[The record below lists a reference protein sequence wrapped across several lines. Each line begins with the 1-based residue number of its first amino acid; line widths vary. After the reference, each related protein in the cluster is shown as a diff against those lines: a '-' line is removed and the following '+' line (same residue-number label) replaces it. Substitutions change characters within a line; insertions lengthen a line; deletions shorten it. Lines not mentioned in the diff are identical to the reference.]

1 MMERHAVEII
11 YAIAVFPLP
20 GEVIQMLSNAIQYS
34 CCDKYR
40 TTTCAQANTLQITI
54 SFLSTI

>member
-11 YAIAVFPLP
+11 YAVAVFPLP

-34 CCDKYR
+34 CCDKYNNVH
-40 TTTCAQANTLQITI
+40 TSKYIVDNDFIFVYNLN
-54 SFLSTI
+54 